1 VAQNRSL
8 KPEHPLT
15 HNFPD
20 LVPARVFPR
29 TRSLDAVQIGLQ
41 YGGDS

>member
-8 KPEHPLT
+8 KLEHRLT

-20 LVPARVFPR
+20 LVPARVLPR
-29 TRSLDAVQIGLQ
+29 TRLVDAVQIGLQ